1 MASFN
6 YRYPNARIEETSD
19 FLEVKVVEYK
29 PPGLETS
36 AEQPMKLS
44 TSTQSLQKNIETP
57 IGYIFLPIPE
67 SIADSNTV
75 EWGDDS
81 LNGLAATGLGMAAK
95 AMKNPN
101 PLEAIG
107 GLATDAGS
115 KMQAMAK
122 DPATKDLANS
132 FFASKAVNILG
143 GNTSLSGVLARTSG
157 QVMNPNMELLFK
169 GVQLRAFDFI
179 FDLAPRD
186 KKESETIKNIIR
198 TFKVNM
204 NAKNS
209 SGGDSGKNSGLFIK
223 SPNVFQLSYKTG
235 SESHKFLHKF
245 KPMAL
250 KNMQVNY
257 TGSGTYAT
265 YEDTTPIHM
274 QLTLSFQEL
283 NPIYAEDYETEEG
296 KIGVGY

>member
-19 FLEVKVVEYK
+19 FLEIKVVEYK
-29 PPGLETS
+29 PPGTETS

-57 IGYIFLPIPE
+57 LGYIFLPIPE
-67 SIADSNTV
+67 DIRDNNSVD
-75 EWGDDS
+75 WGDNS
-81 LNGLAATGLGMAAK
+81 LNGLEAAGLGMGIK

-107 GLATDAGS
+107 GLASDAGT
-115 KMQAMAK
+115 KMNAMK
-122 DPATKDLANS
+122 NDPATKDLANS

-143 GNTSLSGVLARTSG
+143 GNTTLSGVLARTSG

-169 GVQLRAFDFI
+169 GVQLRAFDFV

-209 SGGDSGKNSGLFIK
+209 SGGDSSGTSGLFIK

-235 SESHKFLHKF
+235 GKSHQFLHKF

-250 KNMQVNY
+250 KNMGVNY

-283 NPIYAEDYETEEG
+283 NPIYAEDYENEEG